1 MSPILPR
8 LAASR
13 IHLLARVFPVTVL
26 TGARQTGKSTLV
38 QQPAV
43 VGDREYLTLD
53 DPAVLDQAVHAP
65 DQLVARAERLVLD
78 EVQRVPELLLT
89 LKRAVDQRRVR
100 GRYILTGSANLLLM
114 RQVTE
119 SLAGRA
125 GYVTLWPLTRRE
137 QLGFGSA
144 GVWSEL
150 LATEPGAW
158 RDLLA
163 AQVAPEEPWD
173 DVASRGGYPVPAYE
187 LIDERERRAWF
198 EGYAVT
204 YLERDVRR
212 LSAIEQVVELRR
224 LMKALA
230 LRIGN
235 LVNQAE
241 LARDVNL
248 SPSTVQR
255 YVQLLETSYQLV
267 RIPSYVLNRTKRLI
281 KAPKF
286 YWSDTGLAMY
296 LSGEAAPRG
305 APRECRRAGPLD
317 LGTTAGLA
325 YRDPV
330 LANGQGCGSRF
341 RGRDP
346 GSGPADRGQGGR
358 VSVHIGRPIVNDVSG
373 GVPGP
378 RARRVAASHRFDDVL
393 AHCQGAGRALVE
405 SRLIDRRSN
414 DLDRQ
419 SHGSWHQCR
428 CLELKATGASE
439 ASAFTGRRSV
449 NSATMR

>member
-267 RIPSYVLNRTKRLI
+267 RIPSYVLNRTKRPI

-305 APRECRRAGPLD
+305 AHLENVVALD
-317 LGTTAGLA
+317 LLTWAQQQDSRTEILYWRTAKGAEVDFVVETPGRVLPIEVKAGASVSTSDARSLMTFLEEYQDLAPAGLLLHTGSTTFWLTA
-325 YRDPV
+325 RV
-330 LANGQGCGSRF
+330 LAA
-341 RGRDP
+341 P
-346 GSGPADRGQGGR
+346 WWK
-358 VSVHIGRPIVNDVSG
+358 VV
-373 GVPGP
+373 
-378 RARRVAASHRFDDVL
+378 
-393 AHCQGAGRALVE
+393 
-405 SRLIDRRSN
+405 
-414 DLDRQ
+414 
-419 SHGSWHQCR
+419 
-428 CLELKATGASE
+428 
-439 ASAFTGRRSV
+439 
-449 NSATMR
+449 